1 MTALCKFESNSEDI
15 MDIAIIT
22 GSSSGLGRSYAKN
35 LDLSQYDKVWL
46 VARRREVLEEI
57 ASIDSKYEAVVLDI
71 GNSEEVIA
79 FENKIKESGVRIKL
93 LINCAGMGKRGT
105 LEGNEVKDTKATLD
119 LNCTGLALMTR
130 ICIPYMMEGGGI
142 INVSSSAAF
151 LPQPGFNVYA
161 ASKSFVLNL
170 SRALSYELKAK
181 KINVT
186 CVCSGPIATEFLKKA
201 LNDPNAEF
209 TGIRAMCVADPD
221 KLSVASIKANKRGR
235 KVLVY
240 GFMQKL
246 LHVASKLVPTD
257 LILWLET
264 SVFKVNG

>member
-1 MTALCKFESNSEDI
+1 MN
-15 MDIAIIT
+15 IAIIT
-22 GSSSGLGRSYAKN
+22 GSSSGLGRAFAKN
-35 LDLSQYDKVWL
+35 INLDEFDKVWL
-46 VARRREVLEEI
+46 VARRREVLEEL
-57 ASIDSKYEAVVLDI
+57 AGTNPKYEAVVLDI
-71 GNSEEVIA
+71 GCSEDVITFEEKLKANKAEV
-79 FENKIKESGVRIKL
+79 KL
-93 LINCAGMGKRGT
+93 LVNCAGMGKRGT
-105 LEGNEVKDTKATLD
+105 LEGNSIEDTRATLN

-130 ICIPYMMEGGGI
+130 VVIPYMPDGGGI

-170 SRALSYELKAK
+170 SRALSYELKSR
-181 KINVT
+181 KIKVT

-201 LNDPNAEF
+201 LDDPKAEF

-221 KLSVASIKANKRGR
+221 KLSVASIKANRKGR
-235 KVLVY
+235 RVLVY

-257 LILWLET
+257 FILWLET